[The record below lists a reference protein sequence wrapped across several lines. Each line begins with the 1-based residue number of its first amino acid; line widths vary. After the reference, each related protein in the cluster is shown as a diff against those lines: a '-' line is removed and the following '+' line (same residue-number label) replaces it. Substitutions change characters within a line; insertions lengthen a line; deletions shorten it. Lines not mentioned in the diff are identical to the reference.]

1 METLNACTECP
12 WTKKRSAAMDD
23 VLISRACCL
32 RIEAE
37 ID

>member
-1 METLNACTECP
+1 MTSAC
-12 WTKKRSAAMDD
+12 RDD

-37 ID
+37 IDMPQLP